1 MLQHPAMAVATT
13 RTGEASNDEAEHE
26 ERGEGAFHPGA
37 GAALRVGAL
46 PGCLKW
52 RRPSPVVARNGS
64 EQHGTEDTTAE

>member
-1 MLQHPAMAVATT
+1 MLQHPAMAVVTT

-37 GAALRVGAL
+37 GAALRVRAL

-52 RRPSPVVARNGS
+52 RRPSPIVA
-64 EQHGTEDTTAE
+64 

>member
-37 GAALRVGAL
+37 GAAFASVRFQGASS
-46 PGCLKW
+46 GGG
-52 RRPSPVVARNGS
+52 RRR
-64 EQHGTEDTTAE
+64 